1 MTQPFLIYGHRGSPK
16 RFPENTIASF
26 DETLRAGAD
35 GFETDLR
42 LLFDRTAVL
51 YHDDELHESEV
62 ETLTFAQITER
73 GALLERLSD
82 LSRYAGRTRMILE
95 VKRPKWEDALI
106 ETISAWPDCVVASF
120 DHALIASLHAR
131 SVPFELGITF
141 HGYLVDVAE
150 YAVKVGATWAY
161 PNYHFVDEAMVTS
174 LHARAIRVVP
184 WTANRRHEWER
195 LRELQCDGV
204 ITDFPHEAVAWRD
217 LLHLPTQQHQHGM
230 GEPRT

>member
-1 MTQPFLIYGHRGSPK
+1 MTERFLIYGHRGSPK

-51 YHDDELHESEV
+51 YHDDELNETEV
-62 ETLTFAQITER
+62 ETLTYTQCVER
-73 GALLERLSD
+73 GALIERLSD
-82 LSRYAGRTRMILE
+82 LSRYASRAKMILE
-95 VKRPKWEDALI
+95 VKRAKWEESLI
-106 ETISAWPDCVVASF
+106 ENVSAWPDCVIASF
-120 DHALIASLHAR
+120 DHALIASLRDRA
-131 SVPFELGITF
+131 VTFPLGITF

-150 YAVKVGATWAY
+150 YARKVGATWCF

-174 LHARAIRVVP
+174 LREHGIRVVP
-184 WTANRRHEWER
+184 WTANRRAEWER
-195 LRELQCDGV
+195 LRDLGCDGV
-204 ITDFPHEAVAWRD
+204 ITDVPHEAVAWRD
-217 LLHLPTQQHQHGM
+217 LLHFPTQQHQHGT